1 MGEEKETLGQMNAT
15 DESAND
21 ASSLSPQDGPRTP
34 NGNERSKYNALKH
47 GIFSKVVVLKG
58 EPRGTF
64 DKLLSGLFS
73 DLQPVGEL
81 ERILVEKIAI
91 LVWRYRRLIV
101 TEAKDSKTTFFSDA
115 DETRW
120 NKDNLLR
127 YEASI
132 ERAFD
137 RALTQLER
145 KRRMRLGQA
154 VLAPIKLDIS
164 SA

>member
-15 DESAND
+15 DESTND
-21 ASSLSPQDGPRTP
+21 ASSLSPQGGPRSP
-34 NGNERSKYNALKH
+34 NGKERSKYNAVKH
-47 GIFSKVVVLKG
+47 GIFSKVIVLEG

-81 ERILVEKIAI
+81 ERILVEKIAT

-132 ERAFD
+132 ERALD
-137 RALTQLER
+137 RALTTLEP

-154 VLAPIKLDIS
+154 VLAPIKWDFS
-164 SA
+164 PA

>member
-1 MGEEKETLGQMNAT
+1 MAEEKETLGQMNAT
-15 DESAND
+15 DECTND
-21 ASSLSPQDGPRTP
+21 ASSLSPQVGPRTS
-34 NGNERSKYNALKH
+34 NGKERSKYNAVKH
-47 GIFSKVVVLKG
+47 GIFSKVVVLEG

-64 DKLLSGLFS
+64 DRLLSELFS

-101 TEAKDSKTTFFSDA
+101 TEAKDSKTTLLSDA

-145 KRRMRLGQA
+145 KQRMRLGQPI
-154 VLAPIKLDIS
+154 LPPIKLDLG